1 MWRPTSG
8 GLLPAQPRAGANVVS
23 HLLMPSTGHGPG
35 FNEAPQAMGPSR
47 VTRGQQS
54 PLPKPPGAAGATAC
68 VTCLEVGFAVQS
80 ELRSE
85 PYLAL
90 FCSGDLQV
98 TGSGH
103 CPYST
108 AQKAVG
114 KDNFTLIPEGVNGI
128 EERMTVVW
136 DKAVVS
142 PAPRWNIPEARYAL
156 CALEASFLAG
166 RQEQVHRASQPESR
180 GVLCTYNVTITLH
193 MLGVGAM
200 CERPCTCACLEPGGG
215 GGAAW
220 LGRIRVY
227 KEAPRRT
234 VTPEPGHRV
243 YFLWSSGPVTHKV
256 TGGGS
261 CADLGAVKSSPG
273 RARALDPCE
282 GHQLG
287 GWRTP
292 SPCRAHG
299 WQRRLVPDSPARG
312 YPPLR
317 CFQAAG
323 KMDETQFVAVT
334 STNAAKIFNLYPRK
348 GRVAVGSDADVVI
361 WDPDKVKTITAKSH
375 KSAAEY
381 NIFEGMECH
390 GSPLVVI
397 SQGKVVFEDGNL
409 NVSKGAG
416 RFIPRKPFPEHLY
429 QRVKIRSKVSD
440 AGLRGGGLLCG
451 QHRPPRPPAACLGTP
466 VPPRELRSCAGSD
479 RVPSPA
485 LPHPRP
491 PLASPRARR
500 GWEGPSKGTE
510 TCCVPGGDFS
520 PLSAAPRHHGNPSP
534 TRRPCVC
541 ACVLCTCSC
550 MCMCVYVHVCA
561 RVCRLPVA
569 MHTHVGACHL
579 PLCICVCVHMCWVC
593 ACVSVCAHVCCGY
606 ACIRV

>member
-429 QRVKIRSKVSD
+429 QRVKIRSKVFGLQGVSRGMYDGPVYEVPATPKYATPAPSAKSSPSKHQPPPIRNLHQSNFSLSGRTVPAALPAAPLRVDTRGRQAGVGWRSSFSRDGAAQGEGSLWGGPRTPTAVPKD
-440 AGLRGGGLLCG
+440 ACSEWRLCG
-451 QHRPPRPPAACLGTP
+451 PLPFVKPRDY
-466 VPPRELRSCAGSD
+466 S
-479 RVPSPA
+479 
-485 LPHPRP
+485 
-491 PLASPRARR
+491 
-500 GWEGPSKGTE
+500 
-510 TCCVPGGDFS
+510 
-520 PLSAAPRHHGNPSP
+520 
-534 TRRPCVC
+534 
-541 ACVLCTCSC
+541 
-550 MCMCVYVHVCA
+550 
-561 RVCRLPVA
+561 
-569 MHTHVGACHL
+569 
-579 PLCICVCVHMCWVC
+579 
-593 ACVSVCAHVCCGY
+593 
-606 ACIRV
+606 